1 MQYSFAS
8 RAQTLLSSPL
18 RNIRELAKRDSF
30 ISLAEELPAEELF
43 PMHSLAEAATS
54 VLTADPEALQY
65 GEAEGYR
72 PLREWLSRDLAKRK
86 GLSVQAGNI
95 LLTTG
100 TQQAIDLLVRVYVEP
115 GDAVLVENPTSP
127 GLLQVLRLQGAEI
140 VPVPRDSS
148 GMLPDRLAPLI
159 RKHRPKL
166 LMAAPNF
173 TNPTGVMWSLE
184 RRTQVLE
191 LCVQHGLII
200 VEDDSYG
207 DLYFGAAGGQDRK
220 QREQRLPSLFSLEE
234 KQGEHVLY
242 VGSFS
247 KTVAPALRTGW
258 AAGSSQVI
266 EMMTAV
272 KQMADWQ
279 SSMLNQ
285 RMLHHLLESNHFKLE
300 DHIEMLNREYATR
313 LKLMV
318 ELLKRSAW
326 KDAKYEVPSGG
337 MFLWVELP
345 PGLNGDALLRAALMK
360 GAAFLPGSMC
370 SAGGENAECIR
381 LNFTH
386 PGRDELLLGMNLIS
400 EAVMEFTARN

>member
-18 RNIRELAKRDSF
+18 RDIRELAKRDSF

-43 PMHSLAEAATS
+43 PVHSLAEAATS
-54 VLTADPEALQY
+54 VLSEDPLALQY

-72 PLREWLSRDLAKRK
+72 PLREWLSQDFSRRK
-86 GLSVQAGNI
+86 GLHVQPQHI

-100 TQQAIDLLVRVYVEP
+100 TQQAIDLLVRVYVDP
-115 GDAVLVENPTSP
+115 GDPVLVDNPTSP
-127 GLLQVLRLQGAEI
+127 GLLQVLRLQGAAIIPVEGDQDGM
-140 VPVPRDSS
+140 VPEHLEA
-148 GMLPDRLAPLI
+148 MI
-159 RKHRPKL
+159 RKHKPKL
-166 LMAAPNF
+166 LMTAPNF
-173 TNPTGVMWSLE
+173 TNPTGVAWSLE
-184 RRTQVLE
+184 RRKKSLD
-191 LCVQHGLII
+191 LCISHGLLI

-207 DLYFGAAGGQDRK
+207 DLSFADSKNQAP
-220 QREQRLPSLFSLEE
+220 ELPSIFSLEE

-258 AAGSSQVI
+258 AAGNRRVI

-285 RMLHHLLESNHFKLE
+285 RMLHHLLESKHFQLE
-300 DHIEMLNREYATR
+300 DHIGMLNREYAIR

-326 KDAKYEVPSGG
+326 KDSTYSIPSGG
-337 MFLWVELP
+337 MFLWVQLP
-345 PGLNGDALLRAALMK
+345 PGLDGEALLRAALLK
-360 GAAFLPGSMC
+360 GVAFLPGSMC
-370 SAGGENAECIR
+370 SATSAKDRIRECIR

-400 EAVMEFTARN
+400 EAVLEFTARN

>member
-18 RNIRELAKRDSF
+18 RSLRELAKRDSF

-43 PMHSLAEAATS
+43 PLSSLAEAAGS
-54 VLTADPEALQY
+54 VLNADRRSLQY
-65 GEAEGYR
+65 GEAEGYG
-72 PLREWLSRDLAKRK
+72 PLREWISYDWSRRKKLKLSSD
-86 GLSVQAGNI
+86 QI

-100 TQQAIDLLVRVYVEP
+100 TQQALDLLVRVYVDP
-115 GDAVLVENPTSP
+115 GDCVLVENPTSP
-127 GLLQVLRLQGAEI
+127 GLLQVLRLQGARI
-140 VPVPRDSS
+140 IPVGGDRSGIMPDSLE
-148 GMLPDRLAPLI
+148 MLI
-159 RKHRPKL
+159 KKYRPKL
-166 LMAAPNF
+166 LVAAPNF
-173 TNPTGVMWSLE
+173 TNPTGVLWSLE
-184 RRTQVLE
+184 RRQEVLQ
-191 LCVQHGLII
+191 LCVAHGLLI
-200 VEDDSYG
+200 VEDDSVG
-207 DLYFGAAGGQDRK
+207 DLYFPQGAIHPK
-220 QREQRLPSLFSLEE
+220 QLPSLISLEE
-234 KQGEHVLY
+234 KPGENVLY

-258 AAGSSQVI
+258 ATGNRQVI

-285 RMLHHLLESNHFKLE
+285 RLLHHLLESKHFNYE
-300 DHIEMLNREYATR
+300 DHILMLNREYGTR

-326 KDAKYEVPSGG
+326 KDTAYEVPLGG
-337 MFLWVELP
+337 MFLWVHLP
-345 PGLNGDALLRAALMK
+345 AGLNGDALLKRSMQK
-360 GAAFLPGSMC
+360 GVQFLPGSMC
-370 SAGGENAECIR
+370 SPGDEANECIR

-400 EAVMEFTARN
+400 EAVLEFTARN

>member
-8 RAQTLLSSPL
+8 RAKTLMSSPL
-18 RNIRELAKRDSF
+18 RSLREFAKRDSF

-43 PMHSLAEAATS
+43 PLSSLAEAAS
-54 VLTADPEALQY
+54 NVLHADRRSLQY
-65 GEAEGYR
+65 GEAGGDGL
-72 PLREWLSRDLAKRK
+72 LREWLSRDWNRRK
-86 GLSVQAGNI
+86 KLNLSSEQI

-100 TQQAIDLLVRVYVEP
+100 TQQALDLFVRVYVDH
-115 GDAVLVENPTSP
+115 GDCVLVENPTSP
-127 GLLQVLRLQGAEI
+127 GLLQVLKLQGARI
-140 VPVPRDSS
+140 VPVEGDKD
-148 GMLPDRLAPLI
+148 GILPDSLELLI
-159 RKHRPKL
+159 KEHRPKL

-173 TNPTGVMWSLE
+173 TNPTGVLWSLE
-184 RRTQVLE
+184 RRKEVLR
-191 LCVQHGLII
+191 LCTAYQLLI
-200 VEDDSYG
+200 VEDDSLG
-207 DLYFGAAGGQDRK
+207 DLYFPQGGSSPK
-220 QREQRLPSLFSLEE
+220 QLPSLISLEE

-247 KTVAPALRTGW
+247 KTIAPALRTGW
-258 AAGSSQVI
+258 AAGNRQII

-285 RMLHHLLESNHFKLE
+285 RLLHQMLVSKPFNYD
-300 DHIEMLNREYATR
+300 DHILMLNREYGTR

-326 KDAKYEVPSGG
+326 KDTTYEVPCGG
-337 MFLWVELP
+337 MFLWVRLP
-345 PGLNGDALLRAALMK
+345 AGLNGDALLKRSMQK
-360 GAAFLPGSMC
+360 GVSFLPGSMC
-370 SAGGENAECIR
+370 SPTDEASECIR

-400 EAVMEFTARN
+400 EAVLEFTARN